1 MSDDHDGADVGDDG
15 ANSGADDGEPF
26 VPEADRALLAALGQA
41 IADPVPQDL
50 VDRAIG
56 LITWADVEGEL
67 AALLD
72 DADRELTGTR
82 GGPSAPAALEFV
94 TAEGVAVEL
103 TVDDGMLEGQVLGAE
118 VVAAAL
124 EHAGGDAEEIEVD
137 ELGTFAVRSTHT
149 GAARLRIDLRDHG
162 RIHTDWFVL

>member
-1 MSDDHDGADVGDDG
+1 MSNDHDGADVGDDG
-15 ANSGADDGEPF
+15 VDGGADDGELI

-41 IADPVPQDL
+41 IADPVPPGL

-82 GGPSAPAALEFV
+82 GGAPASTALEFI
-94 TAEGVAVEL
+94 TPEGVVVEL
-103 TVDDGMLEGQVLGAE
+103 TVDDGTLEGQVLGAE
-118 VVAAAL
+118 VLTAVL
-124 EHAGGDAEEIEVD
+124 EHADGDAEEIEVD
-137 ELGTFAVRSTHT
+137 ELGTFAVQSTHT